1 MIPTIGL
8 IIGCYVFTRMFSLL
22 VRNGNRTENI
32 ILKILAII
40 TMLVT
45 ALCVWSLL
53 ITGLSV

>member
-22 VRNGNRTENI
+22 VRDGNMAEAI
-32 ILKILAII
+32 ILKVLAII
-40 TMLVT
+40 TMFVT

-53 ITGLSV
+53 ITGLPT